1 MQSLVNSHV
10 YSKLAQCCQ
19 GEISTVLHSIVKPF
33 ANKTTNKYILLLL
46 PKGLSYHFI
55 DEVYFFQL
63 WLLPRSGKM
72 KMPLNPPCNI
82 NSWEVPVY

>member
-10 YSKLAQCCQ
+10 YSV
-19 GEISTVLHSIVKPF
+19 STMLPRRNFYSATQYIKTPF
-33 ANKTTNKYILLLL
+33 ANKTANKYILLLL

-63 WLLPRSGKM
+63 WLLPRSEKT
-72 KMPLNPPCNI
+72 KMPLNLPCNI